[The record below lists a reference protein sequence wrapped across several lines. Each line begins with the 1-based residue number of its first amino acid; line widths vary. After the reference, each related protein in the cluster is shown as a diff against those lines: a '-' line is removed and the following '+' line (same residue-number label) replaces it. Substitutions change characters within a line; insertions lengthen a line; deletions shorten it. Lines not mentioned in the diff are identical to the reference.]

1 MPRGQ
6 SFGRRV
12 RITVGNLIVTDIDP
26 AAPLLSERRSLDC
39 TFSTEAHTKLEP
51 LATEVTIFGL
61 NKVTRDALLQQQKT
75 AASQAWQEY
84 QKVLTGAVLVE
95 PEQAVQV
102 QQQLSFQGLQVRIE
116 AGYVGDWGLIA
127 NATTMPDGVKHKWTG
142 GGWVTTIKAQD
153 GRYPWQNGFVNEPVA
168 PGVTLRDMDLITQLS
183 EGFLDGTLAADVI
196 QQKVPE
202 LLVRKDF
209 AGYING
215 GILSG
220 QSRNIRDE
228 IAKALG
234 LTAFFDRGQLVYL
247 DLNAVTQAQAV
258 ELVEKGPAG
267 AVPQPTPGGLLEWEE
282 QSRGYVTARCLLN
295 HNLTA
300 GRQVVMRDRFGEPI
314 GAGVFRVDHVRHV
327 GSAIEATYNSE
338 ALLRP
343 TNINQATNV

>member
-6 SFGRRV
+6 SFGRRI

-26 AAPLLSERRSLDC
+26 ASARASERRSLDC

-51 LATEVTIFGL
+51 MATEVTIFGL
-61 NKVTRDALLQQQKT
+61 NTITRDALMQQQKS
-75 AASQAWQEY
+75 ASEQAWQEY

-116 AGYVGDWGLIA
+116 AGYAGDFGLIA
-127 NATTMPDGVKHKWTG
+127 NATTLPDGIKHKWTG

-196 QQKVPE
+196 EQKVPE

-247 DLNAVTQAQAV
+247 DLNAVTQAEAV
-258 ELVEKGPAG
+258 RLVEKGPTG
-267 AVPQPTPGGLLEWEE
+267 PVPRPTPGGLLEWEE
-282 QSRGYVTARCLLN
+282 QSRGYITARCLLN

-300 GRQVVMRDRFGEPI
+300 GRQVIMRDRFDQPI
-314 GAGVFRVDHVRHV
+314 GAGVFRVDHVRHA
-327 GSAIEATYNSE
+327 GSAIEATYNTE

-343 TNINQATNV
+343 TNITQAANV